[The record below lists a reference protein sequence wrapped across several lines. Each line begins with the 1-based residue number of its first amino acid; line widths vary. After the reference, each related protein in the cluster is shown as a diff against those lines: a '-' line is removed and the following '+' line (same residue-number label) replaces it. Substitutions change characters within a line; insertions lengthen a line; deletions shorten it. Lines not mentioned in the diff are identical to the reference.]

1 LKRSLAKEA
10 LQQKNWHLKLG
21 RMKKFWVL
29 SRRAGIGLDADGRI
43 SVRLMRI
50 LTSTGIL
57 RALGNNVF
65 AHTPLSLAYLD
76 TPEVEFW
83 DLWQV

>member
-1 LKRSLAKEA
+1 MAV
-10 LQQKNWHLKLG
+10 
-21 RMKKFWVL
+21 M
-29 SRRAGIGLDADGRI
+29 

-57 RALGNNVF
+57 KALGNNVF

-83 DLWQV
+83 DLWWVSSAEILSPNSNKSQRR

>member
-1 LKRSLAKEA
+1 
-10 LQQKNWHLKLG
+10 
-21 RMKKFWVL
+21 
-29 SRRAGIGLDADGRI
+29 
-43 SVRLMRI
+43 MRI

-57 RALGNNVF
+57 KALGNNVF

-83 DLWQV
+83 DLWQVRLWEI